1 MRAQTGPKETT
12 RKQSL
17 EVGFAQIS
25 TRHQH
30 RGELGCGFRISSEA
44 RYCQKSEK
52 RQGNSGNPRKL
63 HFEFL
68 EFRTKIFKFV
78 ALRQNHDDVYMDD
91 NAATVPRDANAVMAD
106 AAAEPA
112 VVKPGDGWVHVKK
125 GLNEQQR
132 ECWTCNYC
140 GKETLGR
147 NATRVSAF
155 CGCAYC

>member
-1 MRAQTGPKETT
+1 
-12 RKQSL
+12 
-17 EVGFAQIS
+17 
-25 TRHQH
+25 
-30 RGELGCGFRISSEA
+30 
-44 RYCQKSEK
+44 
-52 RQGNSGNPRKL
+52 
-63 HFEFL
+63 
-68 EFRTKIFKFV
+68 
-78 ALRQNHDDVYMDD
+78 MDD

-147 NATRVSAF
+147 NATRVSAGLYKIPLRIQIPSIYF
-155 CGCAYC
+155 DFASLHLSLFPNSQVRQHLIGDRKVCDNTAYCKSPLLK